1 MSALAIRPV
10 AFAEPDVQTLV
21 AEVQQEYVARYGGP
35 DQAPLET
42 GAFDAPLGAF
52 FVGYEV
58 GRPVAMGGWRIRG
71 DVHPWGRLRAAE
83 VKRMYVV
90 PTARGRGHARAML
103 AHLERTALLA
113 GADVIVLETGTAQ
126 PEAIAL
132 YTSAGYQQIENYG
145 YYADSPLSRCFGKR
159 L

>member
-1 MSALAIRPV
+1 MSTLAIRAVP
-10 AFAEPDVQTLV
+10 FADADVQMLV

-35 DQAPLET
+35 DRSPLEP
-42 GAFDAPLGAF
+42 GVFDAPLGAF
-52 FVGYEV
+52 FVGCV
-58 GRPVAMGGWRIRG
+58 AGSPVAMGGWRIRG

-90 PTARGRGHARAML
+90 PAARGHGHARAML

-113 GADVIVLETGTAQ
+113 GADAIVLETGTAQ
-126 PEAIAL
+126 PEAMAL
-132 YTSAGYQQIENYG
+132 YTSSGYQSIDKFG
-145 YYADSPLSRCFGKR
+145 YYADSPRSRCFGKP

>member
-1 MSALAIRPV
+1 MSPLEIRSVPFSH
-10 AFAEPDVQTLV
+10 ADVQMLV
-21 AEVQQEYVARYGGP
+21 DEVQSEYVIRYGGP
-35 DQAPLET
+35 DRAPIET

-52 FVGYEV
+52 FVGREA
-58 GRPVAMGGWRIRG
+58 GRPVAMGGWRIRD

-90 PTARGRGHARAML
+90 PAARGHGHARSLL

-113 GADVIVLETGTAQ
+113 GADAMVLETGTAQ

-132 YTSAGYQQIENYG
+132 YTTSGYQPVEPFG
-145 YYADSPLSRCFGKR
+145 YYADSPLSRCFGKP